1 MAAEARRRPR
11 RQRSQWRRL
20 RQAVQALTLLGFLA
34 LFIAAARHVDPPAIV
49 HLPFHL
55 DPLAMLA
62 QTLASRTFQ
71 VSSAAA
77 LATVGLTLI
86 FGRAWCG
93 WLCPLGTVLDA
104 VTPRRRP
111 AARASLEGWRAAK
124 YLMLVAVLLAA
135 LFGSLALLILD
146 PVTIV
151 FRALAAG
158 VWPALD
164 WLVTALE
171 RLAYNVEALRPS
183 IIWIDS
189 VLRPAVFPVEPAS
202 AAAGLGVV
210 LLLAVIIG
218 LNWLAPRFWCRAL
231 CPLGG
236 LLALLSKVALVRRH
250 VNPACSGCTACVR
263 LCPTDTIRADRD
275 FASDPAECTVCMDCV
290 DGCPLKDTSFRFAPP
305 QPAWRAYDPTRRQAL
320 ATIGASVIGFGL
332 LTSDL
337 LRPEP
342 SSTLLRPP
350 GATNDELLR
359 TCILRGVRARLS
371 DRCALAG
378 RDRGRGGGH
387 LVADP
392 CRAPGILRLL
402 VQRLRTGL
410 PGGGDPATRTGGEAA
425 AGDWHRRDRPGSLLA
440 LGRSNGLH
448 CLRGDVPAARE
459 GHPVGGGRGYRCRW
473 GASEDPAAARRAQ
486 PLHRLRH
493 LRVQVPCL
501 GRGRHPRV
509 PVVGRRRNARPW
521 RAWAG
526 SKPGRRE
533 RPRLGGV
540 NGQGKNSA
548 HLNA

>member
-1 MAAEARRRPR
+1 LAAEARRRPR
-11 RQRSQWRRL
+11 KRSSWRRL
-20 RQAVQALTLLGFLA
+20 RQAAQALTLLGFLA

-71 VSSAAA
+71 VSSAVA
-77 LATVGLTLI
+77 LVTVVLTLI

-135 LFGSLALLILD
+135 LFGSLALLTLD
-146 PVTIV
+146 PVMIV

-189 VLRPAVFPVEPAS
+189 VLRPAVFPAEPAS

-210 LLLAVIIG
+210 LLLVVIIG

-236 LLALLSKVALVRRH
+236 LLALISKVAFVRRH
-250 VNPACSGCTACVR
+250 VNPACSGCKACVR

-290 DGCPLKDTSFRFAPP
+290 DGCPLEDTSFRFAPP

-320 ATIGASVIGFGL
+320 ATIGASAIGFGL

-350 GATNDELLR
+350 GTTNDELLR
-359 TCILRGVRARLS
+359 TCIRCAECVRACPTGALSPAVAEAGLEGIWSPILIPRIGYCDYSCNACGQACPVEAIPPLSLEVKREQVIGIAQIDRERCLPWAEATDCIVCEEMCPLPEKAIRLEQAEVLGEDGAPRTILLPHVERGHCIGCGICEYKCPVS
-371 DRCALAG
+371 GEAAIRVLLSSEG
-378 RDRGRGGGH
+378 GEMRGRGRGGRGQG
-387 LVADP
+387 
-392 CRAPGILRLL
+392 PG
-402 VQRLRTGL
+402 
-410 PGGGDPATRTGGEAA
+410 E
-425 AGDWHRRDRPGSLLA
+425 
-440 LGRSNGLH
+440 
-448 CLRGDVPAARE
+448 
-459 GHPVGGGRGYRCRW
+459 GRGY
-473 GASEDPAAARRAQ
+473 
-486 PLHRLRH
+486 
-493 LRVQVPCL
+493 
-501 GRGRHPRV
+501 
-509 PVVGRRRNARPW
+509 
-521 RAWAG
+521 G
-526 SKPGRRE
+526 SGE
-533 RPRLGGV
+533 
-540 NGQGKNSA
+540 
-548 HLNA
+548 